1 MLTFDRAEFHKEIK
15 LSVKKKVNIESKWE
29 LERLDKIADII
40 KGVTYSKADQSLS
53 ETNKIILAEKYDS
66 KSTLA
71 QAILKDNE

>member
-40 KGVTYSKADQSLS
+40 KGVTYSKADHIVTGKQ
-53 ETNKIILAEKYDS
+53 IGRAHV
-66 KSTLA
+66 
-71 QAILKDNE
+71 